1 MIWRMAWRNLWRNRT
16 RTLILGSVIAFAY
29 GFTLIGLSIG
39 DDSHDRMLDDAIRAA
54 GGQIL
59 VHADGFWATRAGD
72 LVVADGEG
80 LVEALEGVES
90 VARTFPRILVSGLA
104 STSAG
109 SRAIQLQG
117 VVPERE
123 AGWLEVVD
131 DVVDGT
137 FLGVDSTGAASA
149 PERSD
154 PLVLGA
160 LLTERLELELGD
172 RVVVT
177 ASDPEGEVTRALFHL
192 TGVVE
197 TGTRSAD
204 ETLAYTTLAAARE
217 AMGMEGELTQVG
229 LLLEPGAEPAE
240 AARGLRSLLE
250 PGGATRPAPATEL
263 EVLTWR
269 EAVPEMVGF
278 VELDDA
284 FGYIYMAVIFVV
296 VLFSITNTFLMAV
309 MERVRELGLLN
320 ALGLRGS
327 RVGGLLLAETVL
339 LTALAMAVGL
349 AFGFGVH
356 LAVDRWG
363 IDVAA
368 VWGLE
373 DIEISGIDMADMVI
387 RSTITPAKWLAASV
401 LVATASLASAL
412 YPAWKATRL
421 APAEAMSFYE

>member
-29 GFTLIGLSIG
+29 GFTLVGLSIG

-72 LVVADGEG
+72 LVVDDADRV
-80 LVEALEGVES
+80 VEALESAES
-90 VARTFPRILVSGLA
+90 VARTFPRVLVSGLA

-109 SRAIQLQG
+109 SRAVQLQG
-117 VVPERE
+117 VVPDRE
-123 AGWLEVVD
+123 AGWLGVLD
-131 DVVDGT
+131 DLVAGT
-137 FLGVDSTGAASA
+137 FLGVDSTGTPGS

-160 LLTERLELELGD
+160 LLVERLELELGD

-177 ASDPEGEVTRALFHL
+177 ASDPAGDVTRALFHL

-217 AMGMEGELTQVG
+217 ALGMEGELTQVG
-229 LLLEPGAEPAE
+229 LLLEPGADPNAV
-240 AARGLRSLLE
+240 AASLRSRLE
-250 PGGATRPAPATEL
+250 PGSRARAGGGTEL

-269 EAVPEMVGF
+269 DAVPEMVGF

-309 MERVRELGLLN
+309 LERVRELGLLN
-320 ALGLRGS
+320 ALGLRGT

-339 LTALAMAVGL
+339 LTALAMAAGL
-349 AFGFGVH
+349 AFGVGVH
-356 LAVDRWG
+356 LAVDHWG

-387 RSTITPAKWLAASV
+387 RSTITPAKWVAASV
-401 LVATASLASAL
+401 LVAVASLLSAL

-421 APAEAMSFYE
+421 APAEAMRFYE